1 MRTIS
6 LYINKLINHSRHI
19 TTMLGMVD
27 AGLGIAAIPAMAL
40 PAYAHHA
47 LASIPLVEPEV
58 KRQVGLI
65 KKAGRALPPLAAEL
79 EKAITDFYHP
89 TA

>member
-1 MRTIS
+1 
-6 LYINKLINHSRHI
+6 
-19 TTMLGMVD
+19 MLGMVD

-58 KRQVGLI
+58 K
-65 KKAGRALPPLAAEL
+65 KAGGADKKSGQSITSSGRRTRK
-79 EKAITDFYHP
+79 KAITDFYHP

>member
-1 MRTIS
+1 
-6 LYINKLINHSRHI
+6 
-19 TTMLGMVD
+19 MLGMVD

-47 LASIPLVEPEV
+47 LVSIPLVEPEV

-65 KKAGRALPPLAAEL
+65 KKRAERYLLWPPNSKKPLPIFTIPP
-79 EKAITDFYHP
+79 HN
-89 TA
+89 